1 MVANVKKLNI
11 NIEINKLIA
20 FTELKIEFYNK
31 FEYVE
36 IVKIDLINLLHDLKY
51 IMYEK
56 HITNDINRLIN
67 NLKTNK
73 EYNNTCIALNEIKQ
87 ILDES
92 ETEIR
97 NNINKMIQ

>member
-51 IMYEK
+51 IMY
-56 HITNDINRLIN
+56 
-67 NLKTNK
+67 
-73 EYNNTCIALNEIKQ
+73 
-87 ILDES
+87 
-92 ETEIR
+92 
-97 NNINKMIQ
+97 